1 MLILDAIN
9 VKKNFGDREILSFEK
24 LQVRSGDKIGIV
36 GKNGSGKTTLLN
48 ILAGELS
55 PDEGNVR
62 SFCDIAYIKQLSNEK
77 FEADFE
83 ILSQFNVKEK
93 LHKPVI
99 SGGEKTRLRIAG
111 AISKNSVVIFA
122 DEPTANLDYKG
133 IELLKKKLTKIETL
147 LLISHDRE
155 LLDSLCNQIIEVENG
170 KVSFY
175 EGNYSFYRQQK
186 QRSIEREWFEYENYI
201 AEKKHLEEAI
211 VNRKARASTIKKAPS
226 RMGNSEARLHTRSSN
241 EKQEKIHDAANIME
255 GRLKKLEI
263 KNKPKEQTNIKLDFS
278 LTNPP
283 QNKII
288 TSVNNF
294 SFSYGEKNIFNN
306 VNFNVYNGKKHAII
320 GENGTGK
327 TTLLNEIYKYYQK
340 RNISYSDECV
350 NSNAINIVPKA
361 RIAYFCQELDNLNI
375 QKTILENVM
384 SESVQN
390 ETTVRTIL
398 ARLLF
403 IGDSVYKKVGI
414 LSGGERIK
422 VSFAKL
428 FVSNSNVL
436 LLDEPTNY
444 LDIPSIEAL
453 QSILSEYA
461 GTVLFVSHDRS
472 FVDSIAQK
480 LLIITNGQ
488 VLEHDGNLN
497 DYQNK
502 NDSQKIKES
511 TQTQKLLLEMR
522 ITEVLSKL
530 NNSNND
536 QKLELEYQELVSKL
550 KLL

>member
-9 VKKNFGDREILSFEK
+9 VKKNFADRVILSFEK
-24 LQVRSGDKIGIV
+24 LQIRSGDKIGVV
-36 GKNGSGKTTLLN
+36 GKNGAGKTTLLN
-48 ILAGELS
+48 ILAGELT

-62 SFCDIAYIKQLSNEK
+62 SFCDIAYIKQITNEMI
-77 FEADFE
+77 EADSE
-83 ILSQFNVKEK
+83 VLSQFNVQDK
-93 LHKPVI
+93 LHKPVV

-133 IELLKKKLTKIETL
+133 TELLKKKLSKTETL

-155 LLDSLCNQIIEVENG
+155 LLDSLCNKIIEVENG

-175 EGNYSFYRQQK
+175 EGNYSFYKQQK
-186 QRSIEREWFEYENYI
+186 QKLKERERFEYENYI

-211 VNRKARASTIKKAPS
+211 INRKARASTIKKAPS
-226 RMGNSEARLHTRSSN
+226 RMGNSEARLHKRSAN
-241 EKQEKIHDAANIME
+241 EKQEKIHDAAKIME
-255 GRLKKLEI
+255 SRLKKLEI
-263 KNKPKEQTNIKLDFS
+263 KDKPKEQPNIKLDFS

-283 QNKII
+283 QNKVII
-288 TSVNNF
+288 SVSNF
-294 SFSYGEKNIFNN
+294 SFSYGQASIFNN
-306 VNFNVYNGKKHAII
+306 VKFEVYNGKKHAVI
-320 GENGTGK
+320 GDNGTGK
-327 TTLLNEIYKYYQK
+327 TTLLNELYKYYQK
-340 RNISYSDECV
+340 GNLSYPDEYV
-350 NSNAINIVPKA
+350 NSNTINIVPKA
-361 RIAYFCQELDNLNI
+361 RIAYFCQDLDNLNL
-375 QKTILENVM
+375 QKSILENVM

-403 IGDSVYKKVGI
+403 IGDSVYKKVAI

-422 VSFAKL
+422 VSFAKI

-453 QSILSEYA
+453 QSILSEYV
-461 GTVLFVSHDRS
+461 GTVLFVSHDRT
-472 FVDSIAQK
+472 FVDSIAER
-480 LLIITNGQ
+480 LLIIKNGQ
-488 VLEHDGNLN
+488 VLEHEGKLT

-502 NDSQKIKES
+502 NNSPKIKES

-522 ITEVLSKL
+522 ITELLSKL
-530 NNSNND
+530 NDSNND
-536 QKLELEYQELVSKL
+536 QKLEIEYQELVSKL
-550 KLL
+550 KQL